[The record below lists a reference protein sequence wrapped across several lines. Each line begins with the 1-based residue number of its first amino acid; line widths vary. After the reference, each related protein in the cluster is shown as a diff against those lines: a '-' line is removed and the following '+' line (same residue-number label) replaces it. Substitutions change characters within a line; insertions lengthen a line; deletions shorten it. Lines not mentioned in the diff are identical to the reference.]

1 MGKEIYKYQA
11 RVFPITCADGTISY
25 GAEFT
30 EIDGCVGGGD
40 TPEEAIREAYENL
53 EVHLEVMRE
62 KGLTIPQP
70 LANYSGKI
78 VLRISK
84 TTHQKAVE
92 LARAEGMSLNSFI
105 DEALSFRLGQ
115 RYSH

>member
-1 MGKEIYKYQA
+1 MDKEIYKYHA
-11 RVFPITCADGTISY
+11 SAFPITCADGTISY

-40 TPEEAIREAYENL
+40 TPDEAIREAYENL

-70 LANYSGKI
+70 ATNYGGKI
-78 VLRISK
+78 VLNTSK
-84 TTHQKAVE
+84 TTRQKAVE
-92 LARAEGMSLNSFI
+92 LARA
-105 DEALSFRLGQ
+105 DEMNC
-115 RYSH
+115 